1 MVECSRV
8 VLPKPLGVKRE
19 AQIENRRQVHEK
31 IYQDYRKEFCK
42 KNGDQVENLTASEKK
57 GLESLKKRI
66 KKEEILVIKTDK
78 SGKLSVTNREKYLEM
93 GKEHVGDD
101 KEVGRDE
108 IKDTDR
114 IMNEHSAAWCS
125 IWRTGKDHSQ
135 EDRVRQSKVSKS
147 ENRAKL
153 YLAHKDHKKEKEKT
167 RPIGTANSSNTRAF
181 ANSVSELLE
190 AVANSEDNKFE
201 VISSEDMLYSV
212 RASNLKV
219 EDLRRTRPLKVQLK
233 RRCWGCKVWKI
244 GCSAHK
250 EDDKGGKKS
259 LEEEKEVESKLVR
272 RRKSFPSLSLNLK
285 AEKTEK
291 IQKNLKNNKIQK
303 NTEIKKEETQLV
315 GSRRSS
321 SDLKAHDNPPQ
332 LVRRRESLKTLS
344 LYLKTNSNKDEK
356 AHDNPKLV
364 RRRKSS
370 PSLSLNLKASSNDDE
385 KLDWPKEPSLK
396 EERTKLVRPWKS
408 SSDLKALEN
417 EDKNEL
423 TESERLVR
431 SWKSSLNLKTKPV
444 RS

>member
-1 MVECSRV
+1 MEEYGHLRVFSKDMFEEIKVVEQKVPVIGEILLSKDEENLLKRSPKFALMPTLNEDTMREDMEKAYSLVRIELRDEEDAEQSKDEAEIEKAEIEKEKSDEEAAKCRQVFDPINNTFDQRKRRVTDLVECSRV
-8 VLPKPLGVKRE
+8 VLPKPLGVNRE

-285 AEKTEK
+285 AEKNEK
-291 IQKNLKNNKIQK
+291 IQKKS
-303 NTEIKKEETQLV
+303 KK
-315 GSRRSS
+315 
-321 SDLKAHDNPPQ
+321 
-332 LVRRRESLKTLS
+332 
-344 LYLKTNSNKDEK
+344 
-356 AHDNPKLV
+356 
-364 RRRKSS
+364 
-370 PSLSLNLKASSNDDE
+370 
-385 KLDWPKEPSLK
+385 
-396 EERTKLVRPWKS
+396 
-408 SSDLKALEN
+408 
-417 EDKNEL
+417 
-423 TESERLVR
+423 
-431 SWKSSLNLKTKPV
+431 
-444 RS
+444 